1 MIRRFFCALFALICM
16 MTPLASAEGIYDA
29 LIRLH
34 VAAEDDSDAA
44 QALKL
49 ELRDVCLRCAE
60 VCIGDAESADDAYM
74 KLSAHLD
81 DFQRACEKRARE
93 LGFAGKITA
102 ETGAFSF
109 PDRIYGGVKVPAGEY
124 RALRIT
130 IGSGEGHN
138 WWCVLYPKL
147 CVLDEV
153 DYAGG
158 EPVYYSKILR
168 WIGDKIGGLK

>member
-1 MIRRFFCALFALICM
+1 MAFVL
-16 MTPLASAEGIYDA
+16 SAF
-29 LIRLH
+29 
-34 VAAEDDSDAA
+34 SDEIGAD
-44 QALKL
+44 L
-49 ELRDVCLRCAE
+49 ELQIKSLGGYV
-60 VCIGDAESADDAYM
+60 ESLYEHGEAGSRRLSLYM
-74 KLSAHLD
+74 RVPSAHLD

-93 LGFAGKITA
+93 LGFAGEITA
-102 ETGAFSF
+102 ETGVFSF

-147 CVLDEV
+147 CVMDEV